1 MYNLIIHNKSLCITR
16 RRDFKAFSFKS
27 IMAVKEILQV
37 GNKTLKKVSKKV
49 DSINDEIKDII
60 KDLKD
65 TLYDGTGIGL
75 AAPQIAYLKRIF
87 IIDLRNGQEPI
98 ILINPSF
105 LKRVGKEESEEGC
118 LSYPGYEGIV
128 IRPRRIIITGL
139 NEKGE
144 EVTYESTGLL
154 KDAFCHEYDH
164 LDGIVYI
171 DKAKKVY
178 KVEQIE

>member
-1 MYNLIIHNKSLCITR
+1 MALSV
-16 RRDFKAFSFKS
+16 

-37 GNKTLKKVSKKV
+37 GNKTLKRVSKKV
-49 DSINDEIKDII
+49 ECIDDEIRGIVE
-60 KDLKD
+60 DLKD
-65 TLYDGTGIGL
+65 TLYAGTGIGL
-75 AAPQIAYLKRIF
+75 AAPQIGYLRRIF

-98 ILINPSF
+98 ILINPKF
-105 LKRVGKEESEEGC
+105 LKRIGKEESQEGC

-128 IRPRRIIITGL
+128 IRPRKITIEGL

-144 EVTYESTGLL
+144 KVTYEATGLL

-178 KVEQIE
+178 KIEQIE

>member
-1 MYNLIIHNKSLCITR
+1 MYNLVIHNKKEGDLKRLALII
-16 RRDFKAFSFKS
+16 

-37 GNKTLKKVSKKV
+37 GDKTLKRVSKRV
-49 DSINDEIKDII
+49 ECIDEEIKGII
-60 KDLKD
+60 NDLKD
-65 TLYDGTGIGL
+65 TLYAGTGIGL
-75 AAPQIAYLKRIF
+75 AAPQIGYLKRIF

-98 ILINPSF
+98 ILINPKF
-105 LKRVGKEESEEGC
+105 LKKIGKEESQEGC

-144 EVTYESTGLL
+144 EVRYEAKGLL

-171 DKAKKVY
+171 DRAKKIY
-178 KVEQIE
+178 KIEQIE

>member
-1 MYNLIIHNKSLCITR
+1 
-16 RRDFKAFSFKS
+16 
-27 IMAVKEILQV
+27 MAVRGILQV
-37 GNKTLKKVSKKV
+37 GDKTLKRVSKRV
-49 DSINDEIKDII
+49 ENIDDEIKEII

-65 TLYDGTGIGL
+65 TLYSGTGIGL
-75 AAPQIAYLKRIF
+75 AAPQIGFLKRIF
-87 IIDLRNGQEPI
+87 IIDLKNGEGPI
-98 ILINPSF
+98 ILINPKF
-105 LKRVGKEESEEGC
+105 LKRIGKEESIEGC
-118 LSYPGYEGIV
+118 LSYPGYEGTV
-128 IRPRRIIITGL
+128 IRPRRVIITGL

-144 EVTYESTGLL
+144 EVTYEATGLL